1 MEAKLAIT
9 QSPQML
15 AGDAIRPAVPTL
27 KKLTSI
33 LAGYLR
39 PIHLPG
45 AAFPLGG
52 PAASVLALTSDGIT
66 QTVQQSRILSLR
78 EKVEFRIYLTRW

>member
-1 MEAKLAIT
+1 MEAALTIT

-15 AGDAIRPAVPTL
+15 AGDTVRPVAPTL
-27 KKLTSI
+27 RKMTSI

-39 PIHLPG
+39 PMRLLG

-52 PAASVLALTSDGIT
+52 PAASIT
-66 QTVQQSRILSLR
+66 QSVQQSSTLSLK
-78 EKVEFRIYLTRW
+78 EKVEFPLYLTHR